1 LNHRTNTGRARA
13 FTRLS
18 FVQKFLPD
26 YFRFIIDRKD
36 LLCKFYEPQALL
48 MCEEA
53 VQVHGILIGLS
64 IMDCN
69 WCAKDEDLD
78 NLSLTIELTPY
89 LRILKNL
96 DDGPSPEEKDEQS
109 MIEKVLDQKNYVE
122 ELNKQLNSKL
132 AILNDRIKELEE
144 SKEPHPFN
152 LRETLS
158 QMLGDSIAKLSL
170 NSEPA
175 SSEELL
181 NKLLEQDPTFL
192 HELFGARDRLTREL
206 QLKNEREM
214 SMAAMEKDAQDKQ
227 DMIVSIRKQ
236 LEDVKTINI
245 QLYTK
250 LKECEHTLKGK
261 IEQIAL
267 LEQKN
272 SIMEATMLQYEAKSV
287 ASESKYCAL
296 AESHKRTCEQFVE
309 LGNAKSKLDQS
320 LESEVRDRQKVQTDN
335 RRLNETIKSL
345 QQELKEIKESNFDF
359 EKLRR
364 DFLAVQKRCSDY
376 ELTMEELGIKL
387 QSSKLEA
394 EQLKETSI
402 SKDAIWTPDEKAVEC
417 FSCTKPFTVARRR
430 HHCRYC
436 GHIFCASCSD
446 NKLPLPSSSKPC
458 RVCDACHVILLERYS
473 AK

>member
-1 LNHRTNTGRARA
+1 MGRARA
-13 FTRLS
+13 FIRLA

-26 YFRFIIDRKD
+26 YFRFIIERKD
-36 LLCKFYEPQALL
+36 LLGKFYEPQALM

-64 IMDCN
+64 IVDCN

-89 LRILKNL
+89 LRILKNI
-96 DDGPSPEEKDEQS
+96 DDGPSPDENEQADQP
-109 MIEKVLDQKNYVE
+109 MLQKVLDQKNYVE
-122 ELNKQLNSKL
+122 ELNKQLNGRL
-132 AILNDRIKELEE
+132 TVLNERIKELEE
-144 SKEPHPFN
+144 SKESQPFN

-158 QMLGDSIAKLSL
+158 QMLNDSIGKLGASG
-170 NSEPA
+170 EPA

-181 NKLLEQDPTFL
+181 KKLLEQDPHFL
-192 HELFGARDRLTREL
+192 RDLFSAKDKLSHELQT
-206 QLKNEREM
+206 KSERETAL
-214 SMAAMEKDAQDKQ
+214 AAMEKDVYEKQ
-227 DMIVSIRKQ
+227 ETIVTIRKQ
-236 LEDVKTINI
+236 MEDVKAINI
-245 QLYTK
+245 QLYNK

-261 IEQIAL
+261 MEQISL

-272 SIMEATMLQYEAKSV
+272 SVMEATMLQYEAKSI

-309 LGNAKSKLDQS
+309 LGNAKSKLDQT
-320 LESEVRDRQKVQTDN
+320 LEQEIRDRLKVQNDN
-335 RRLNETIKSL
+335 RRLEDQIKQL
-345 QQELKEIKESNFDF
+345 QQELKDIRETNFDF

-364 DFLAVQKRCSDY
+364 EYLTLQKRCSEY

-387 QSSKLEA
+387 QSSKLET

-402 SKDAIWTPDEKAVEC
+402 SKDAVWTPDQQATEC
-417 FSCTKPFTVARRR
+417 FSCAKPFTVARRR

-436 GHIFCASCSD
+436 GHIFCAACSD
-446 NKLPLPSSSKPC
+446 NRLPLPSSSKPC